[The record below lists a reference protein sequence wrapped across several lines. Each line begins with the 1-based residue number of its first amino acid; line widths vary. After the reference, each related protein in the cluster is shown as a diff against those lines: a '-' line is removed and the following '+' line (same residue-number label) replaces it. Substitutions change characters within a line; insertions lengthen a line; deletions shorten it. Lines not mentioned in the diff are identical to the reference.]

1 MGGMAMAAEGRTLEA
16 LLRNDFRAF
25 LHKIFAILSPGQTYV
40 RTWHVEAIA
49 WRLERVRRGEVR
61 RLIINMPPR
70 SLKSIAASVGFPAFV
85 LGHDPSRR
93 IICVSYSGDLAK
105 KHANDFRAVLESPW
119 YRSAFPSTRIGPFK
133 NSRRRRHRHRRSAE
147 AG

>member
-1 MGGMAMAAEGRTLEA
+1 MAMAAEGRTLEA

-61 RLIINMPPR
+61 RLIINMPPPR
-70 SLKSIAASVGFPAFV
+70 
-85 LGHDPSRR
+85 
-93 IICVSYSGDLAK
+93 
-105 KHANDFRAVLESPW
+105 
-119 YRSAFPSTRIGPFK
+119 
-133 NSRRRRHRHRRSAE
+133 
-147 AG
+147 

>member
-1 MGGMAMAAEGRTLEA
+1 MGGMAMAAEARVLEA
-16 LLRNDFRAF
+16 LLRNDIRAF
-25 LHKIFAILSPGQTYV
+25 VHKVFGTLSPGQTYV

-70 SLKSIAASVGFPAFV
+70 SLKSIAASVAFPAFV

-105 KHANDFRAVLESPW
+105 KHSNDFRAVLESRW
-119 YRSAFPSTRIGPFK
+119 FRSAFPNTRIGPFK
-133 NSRRRRHRHRRSAE
+133 NSETEIELTTEGGAR
-147 AG
+147 